1 MDYAISRTLN
11 RPFAEVNEE
20 VRAALAEQGF
30 GVVTE
35 IDMQAT
41 LRTKIGVEIDSQIIL
56 GVCNPKY
63 AHRAL
68 QAEPSIGL
76 LLPCNVVIRKTDA
89 GIVVEMINAQ
99 MMAEITEAPEM
110 EAIANEVSE
119 KLSTALA
126 SLHVA

>member
-1 MDYAISRTLN
+1 MNYGMSRTIT
-11 RPFAEVNEE
+11 RSFEEVDQE

-41 LRTKIGVEIDSQIIL
+41 LRNKINVEIEPQIIL

-76 LLPCNVVIRKTDA
+76 LLPCNVVIRRTDA
-89 GIVVEMINAQ
+89 GTVVEMINPQ
-99 MMAEITEAPEM
+99 MMAEITSAPEM
-110 EAIANEVSE
+110 AVIADEVSE
-119 KLSTALA
+119 KLSAALA
-126 SLHVA
+126 SLK

>member
-1 MDYAISRTLN
+1 MNYGMSRTLN

-41 LRTKIGVEIDSQIIL
+41 LRTKIGVEIDQQIIL

-76 LLPCNVVIRKTDA
+76 LLPCNVVIRRTDA
-89 GIVVEMINAQ
+89 GTVVEMINPQ
-99 MMAEITEAPEM
+99 MMAEITSAPEV
-110 EAIANEVSE
+110 AVIADEVSE
-119 KLSTALA
+119 KLSAALA
-126 SLHVA
+126 SLRVA